1 MLKKICINFL
11 FLFIVVIALEIACAA
26 YEVLLRNIEDNINN
40 PTIADRIEKSS
51 TYLYECYTRKRVY
64 DLSKKQTRTCVEMNS
79 SKRPILISG
88 CSFAS
93 GFLLPEKDCI
103 HYILAHKTN
112 RTVSNIGVPCAS
124 PVETLWFFK
133 NKNVLKYFVNGNFDI
148 EYNIYIYIPEQKRR
162 LYCDMDFDT
171 IQYKIDKKN
180 NTAYILPDKWFYH
193 LFLFREFKTLRYLFT
208 SDKKQSETLGFL
220 LKNVY
225 NEQKKLFPN
234 SKMVILNVD
243 MNVDEGLK
251 ELEKEEVQVI
261 TLGDYID
268 FENQKY
274 KAFDNVHPN
283 GLLWIETA
291 KILEEKLAL

>member
-1 MLKKICINFL
+1 M
-11 FLFIVVIALEIACAA
+11 
-26 YEVLLRNIEDNINN
+26 
-40 PTIADRIEKSS
+40 
-51 TYLYECYTRKRVY
+51 
-64 DLSKKQTRTCVEMNS
+64 
-79 SKRPILISG
+79 
-88 CSFAS
+88 
-93 GFLLPEKDCI
+93 
-103 HYILAHKTN
+103 
-112 RTVSNIGVPCAS
+112 
-124 PVETLWFFK
+124 
-133 NKNVLKYFVNGNFDI
+133 
-148 EYNIYIYIPEQKRR
+148 
-162 LYCDMDFDT
+162 
-171 IQYKIDKKN
+171 
-180 NTAYILPDKWFYH
+180 
-193 LFLFREFKTLRYLFT
+193 LFRSRYLFT

-251 ELEKEEVQVI
+251 ELEKEGVQVI